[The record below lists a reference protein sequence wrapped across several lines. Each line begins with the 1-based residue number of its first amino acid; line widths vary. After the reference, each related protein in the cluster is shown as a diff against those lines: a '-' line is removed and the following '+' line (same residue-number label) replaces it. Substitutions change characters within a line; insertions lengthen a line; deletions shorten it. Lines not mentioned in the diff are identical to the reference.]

1 MQAIVPL
8 AGIGTRLRPLTH
20 SRPKPLVR
28 VANRPVLA
36 HVVETL
42 REEGVD
48 ELIGITG
55 YRREQIEAFFEEEY
69 PGLETHFVE
78 QERQIGT
85 ADAIGRARPWVD
97 GPVLIVFVDTLFDA
111 DLSVIR
117 ERPEA
122 DGVIWAYRVADPRAY
137 GVVVTDEDGYMRRID
152 EKPDEPA
159 SDLANIGVYYIRDH
173 ELMFEGIDRVME
185 GDPHLGEYFLTDAF
199 QYMIEQGARL
209 YTAPVD
215 GWWDCGTPETILET
229 NRVLLERGEANRPEG
244 EGLVVNDPVRVAP
257 GATVVNAEI
266 GPNVAIAEGAEVRDC
281 RLQDTIV
288 GEETRLVG
296 CDLRDSLVGD
306 QAVAEGIHGQA
317 KLGDHCRV
325 RT

>member
-42 REEGVD
+42 LEEGVD

-55 YRREQIEAFFEEEY
+55 YRKEQIEAFFEEEY

-122 DGVIWAYRVADPRAY
+122 DGVIWAYRVEDPRAY

-152 EKPDEPA
+152 EKPEEPA
-159 SDLANIGVYYIRDH
+159 SDLANIGVYYIRD
-173 ELMFEGIDRVME
+173 
-185 GDPHLGEYFLTDAF
+185 
-199 QYMIEQGARL
+199 
-209 YTAPVD
+209 
-215 GWWDCGTPETILET
+215 
-229 NRVLLERGEANRPEG
+229 
-244 EGLVVNDPVRVAP
+244 
-257 GATVVNAEI
+257 
-266 GPNVAIAEGAEVRDC
+266 
-281 RLQDTIV
+281 
-288 GEETRLVG
+288 
-296 CDLRDSLVGD
+296 
-306 QAVAEGIHGQA
+306 
-317 KLGDHCRV
+317 
-325 RT
+325 